1 MIEILIKNKYFVS
14 FVLAII
20 TIIFYAL
27 DAKLSKKKIDFKTYL
42 KQFVWTFL
50 IILVGYFILTNT
62 FIQNIGQPTESVLK
76 GGGNTINQDVNVN
89 NTLYSGS
96 NEVSNILNDISG
108 SQQTGLVNNM
118 EIYTGQPDF

>member
-20 TIIFYAL
+20 TIIFYAI

-50 IILVGYFILTNT
+50 IILVGYFILTSS
-62 FIQNIGQPTESVLK
+62 FIQNIGNKISSSSL
-76 GGGNTINQDVNVN
+76 TITKQTNHHYFERFLAFIDFNF
-89 NTLYSGS
+89 
-96 NEVSNILNDISG
+96 ILFS
-108 SQQTGLVNNM
+108 T
-118 EIYTGQPDF
+118 